1 MKSNY
6 RKGVSEKP
14 LTADCCGGH
23 SRREVRSA
31 RDALDEHFL
40 GHTRATFT
48 VQGMTCGGC
57 AKRIKDAFKNLPGVS
72 NASVDFE
79 TRQATINFDPE
90 QVDYQSIRNVISAVG
105 YTIDEDG
112 DTDATVKKKALSPKV
127 YHLKPYIYGLLAG
140 SAIIAFYLWLITL
153 TSDWVNARYQFAEYR
168 WWVIALAAGL
178 GIQVTLYVSM
188 RHRLNSQALKGAG
201 AGMAA
206 SGGMSAT
213 AMAICCSHYLAT
225 LLPVI
230 GLPFLSAA
238 AAGLEQYQV
247 QFFMA
252 GVVSNLIG
260 IAIMLRKFRH
270 NNVPAVAAGN

>member
-1 MKSNY
+1 MNSEY
-6 RKGVSEKP
+6 RKDVSERP
-14 LTADCCGGH
+14 LNADHGGGH
-23 SRREVRSA
+23 ASQEASSA
-31 RDALDEHFL
+31 LGALDEHFFD
-40 GHTRATFT
+40 HPRATFT

-79 TRQATINFDPE
+79 TRQATIDFDPE
-90 QVDYQSIRNVISAVG
+90 QVDYQSIKNVISAAG
-105 YTIDEDG
+105 YIIEGDG
-112 DTDATVKKKALSPKV
+112 DTDATVKKKTPTVKI
-127 YHLKPYIYGLLAG
+127 YHLKPYTYGLLAA
-140 SAIIAFYLWLITL
+140 SAIIAFYLGLITL

-188 RHRLNSQALKGAG
+188 RRRLNSQALKGAG

-270 NNVPAVAAGN
+270 SNISTVAVGN